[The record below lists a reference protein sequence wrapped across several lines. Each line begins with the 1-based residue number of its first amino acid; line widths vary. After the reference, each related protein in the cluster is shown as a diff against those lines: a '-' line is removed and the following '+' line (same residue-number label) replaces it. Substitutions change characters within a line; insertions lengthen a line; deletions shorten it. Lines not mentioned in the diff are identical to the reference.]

1 MVENTAHW
9 LEPGSL
15 SSLKAHCACLW
26 ISSCA
31 IAVLAGRKVCLEGFL
46 TTLNR
51 SNNPVVVS
59 CMKDHKLWICVITA
73 LASHFLTLSKTTGF
87 GFPTFQTGATCMV
100 ASLSQ
105 KTWHLLYPG
114 DISQFNVDE
123 IAATCSVRWA
133 LCCQTLVWL
142 LEALT
147 NNMLP
152 SLTVSCWQMSFSAF
166 SYS

>member
-15 SSLKAHCACLW
+15 SSLKAHCVCLR

-31 IAVLAGRKVCLEGFL
+31 TAVLAGWKVCLEGFL
-46 TTLNR
+46 TTLNK
-51 SNNPVVVS
+51 SNSPVVVS
-59 CMKDHKLWICVITA
+59 CMKDHKLWICVIMA
-73 LASHFLTLSKTTGF
+73 LASHFLTLSKTIGF

-100 ASLSQ
+100 APLSQ

-114 DISQFNVDE
+114 NTSHLNIGE

-133 LCCQTLVWL
+133 LCCQTLAWL

-147 NNMLP
+147 NTTLP